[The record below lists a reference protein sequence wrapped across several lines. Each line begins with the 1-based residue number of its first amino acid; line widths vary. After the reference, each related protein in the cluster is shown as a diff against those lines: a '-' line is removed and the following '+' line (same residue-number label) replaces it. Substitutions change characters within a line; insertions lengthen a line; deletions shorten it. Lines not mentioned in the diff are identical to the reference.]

1 MKIVVMKNVSILG
14 CGWLGKPM
22 AVSLLS
28 EGFSVKGSTTSEIKI
43 QELEALDIEAYLI
56 DITEFE
62 EFDLFLASDI
72 LLIAIT
78 SKDIDAYERFIQQLE
93 LSSIQKVIFISST
106 SVYSVSNSVV
116 SEETKT
122 VNTPLLEIENLFR
135 ENTYF
140 ETTIIRFAGLFGPG
154 RHPGSWFKNGK
165 KISQPNGFVNM
176 IH

>member
-22 AVSLLS
+22 AVSLLR

-43 QELEALDIEAYLI
+43 QELEALEIDAYLI

-72 LLIAIT
+72 LLISIT

-93 LSSIQKVIFISST
+93 LSSIQKVIFILMESA
-106 SVYSVSNSVV
+106 
-116 SEETKT
+116 E
-122 VNTPLLEIENLFR
+122 
-135 ENTYF
+135 
-140 ETTIIRFAGLFGPG
+140 
-154 RHPGSWFKNGK
+154 NGK
-165 KISQPNGFVNM
+165 RIVHAWRALGTQKLHFSGHKIKLKICFELL
-176 IH
+176 